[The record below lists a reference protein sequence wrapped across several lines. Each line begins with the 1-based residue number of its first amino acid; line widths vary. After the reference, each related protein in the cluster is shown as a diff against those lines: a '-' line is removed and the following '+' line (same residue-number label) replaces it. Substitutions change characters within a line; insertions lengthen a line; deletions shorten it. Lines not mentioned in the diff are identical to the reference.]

1 MTDEQILD
9 DLEEISRILL
19 NEVRSEHP
27 RLGEAME
34 ELWKEDKI
42 VLYERTETTDTEWLG
57 ISFILKRS

>member
-1 MTDEQILD
+1 
-9 DLEEISRILL
+9 
-19 NEVRSEHP
+19 
-27 RLGEAME
+27 ME